1 MNHLNEQVRTTK
13 ITTYYIMFD
22 MRISEISPCFTDCI
36 VYMSVI
42 LAFSVKAVAL
52 IFMSYYLTVSFES
65 IFVVLEVERQKIN
78 PLV

>member
-1 MNHLNEQVRTTK
+1 
-13 ITTYYIMFD
+13 
-22 MRISEISPCFTDCI
+22 
-36 VYMSVI
+36 MSVI